1 MLVMSRMGKFACQR
15 WFNMSYLDKTIL
27 EIHQALLTGKVTPE
41 QLFKEAIN
49 RAKNDTNNAFE
60 YITEKE
66 GFDLIKELDNKDKNH
81 PLWGIPFVIKDNF
94 STKDI
99 PTTASSNLLNDYRPV
114 FSSEVYQSLVDVGA
128 IPVGKTTLDEFAMG
142 GMGKTGHKGKTYN
155 PYDPTHKLIVGG
167 SSCGSAAAT
176 ASNVAPIGIG
186 SDTGDSV
193 RKPASYAG
201 LVGFKPSWG
210 RISRYGLFP
219 FASSLDHVAYFTRS
233 VEDSAIVLSV
243 LAGRDDK
250 DSTSANKPVGDYQKQ
265 LKPSISGAKIAVIK
279 EIYNAIKDKNIK
291 KAFDDN
297 LEKIIEKGAVVNYV
311 SLDIRLCK
319 AIYPTYFIIA
329 NAESTSNNANIDG
342 IKFGSRLD
350 GKTYQEMMIK
360 TRTKGFSELIKR
372 RFLLGSYVLL
382 SDNQKDMFLRAQ
394 KCRRLIVNAINDILK
409 DNDVIYLPAS
419 PTVAIP
425 FDNNSNMGDE
435 RNFAEDYL
443 AIGNFAGLP
452 SLTLPLGKIGNL
464 PFGANITGRAYEEQ
478 KVFDIALAIENITGL
493 KNMSAVEEK

>member
-1 MLVMSRMGKFACQR
+1 
-15 WFNMSYLDKTIL
+15 MSYLDKTIL
-27 EIHQALLTGKVTPE
+27 DIHQALLEGKVTPLE
-41 QLFKEAIN
+41 LFKEAIQ
-49 RAKNDTNNAFE
+49 RAKDDNNNAFE

-66 GFDLIKELDNKDKNH
+66 GYELLKELDKKDKNH

-99 PTTASSNLLNDYRPV
+99 PTTASSNLLNNYKPV
-114 FSSEVYQSLVDVGA
+114 FSSEVYQRLIDVGA

-142 GMGKTGHKGKTYN
+142 GMGMTGHKGRTYN
-155 PYDPTHKLIVGG
+155 PYDPSHKLIVGG

-176 ASNVAPIGIG
+176 ASNIAPIGIG

-219 FASSLDHVAYFTRS
+219 FASSLDHVAYFTKS
-233 VEDSAIVLSV
+233 VEDSAIVLTV

-250 DSTSANKPVGDYQKQ
+250 DATSSFKPVENYQST
-265 LKPSISGAKIAVIK
+265 LKPCISGVKIAVIK
-279 EIYNAIKDKNIK
+279 EIYDSIKDINIK
-291 KAFDDN
+291 KSFDEN
-297 LEKIIEKGAVVNYV
+297 LEKLKQAGAIVNFV

-329 NAESTSNNANIDG
+329 NAEATSSNANIDG

-360 TRTKGFSELIKR
+360 TRTEGFSELIKR

-382 SDNQKDMFLRAQ
+382 RDNQKDMFLRAQ
-394 KCRRLIVNAINDILK
+394 KCRRLIVNAINSILK

-425 FDNNSNMGDE
+425 FE
-435 RNFAEDYL
+435 RNTAIGEERNIAEDYL
-443 AIGNFAGLP
+443 AFGNFAGLP
-452 SLTLPLGKIGNL
+452 SLTLPLGKINGL
-464 PFGANITGRAYEEQ
+464 PFGGNITGRAYEELT
-478 KVFDIALAIENITGL
+478 VFNVALAIENITGL
-493 KNMSAVEEK
+493 KNMSAVNEK

>member
-1 MLVMSRMGKFACQR
+1 MGKSVCQR
-15 WFNMSYLDKTIL
+15 WFSMSYLDMTIL
-27 EIHQALLTGKVTPE
+27 DIHQALLEGKVTPTE
-41 QLFKEAIN
+41 LFNEAIK
-49 RAKNDTNNAFE
+49 RAKEDNNNAFE

-66 GFDLIKELDNKDKNH
+66 GQELLKELDKKDKNH

-99 PTTASSNLLNDYRPV
+99 PTTASSNLLKDYRPV
-114 FSSEVYQSLVDVGA
+114 FSSEVYQRLIDVGA

-142 GMGKTGHKGKTYN
+142 GMGKTGHLGKTYN

-176 ASNVAPIGIG
+176 ANNIAPIGIG

-201 LVGFKPSWG
+201 LVGFKPTWG

-233 VEDSAIVLSV
+233 VIDSAIVLSL

-250 DSTSANKPVGDYQKQ
+250 DSTSSFKPVENYEKR
-265 LKPSISGAKIAVIK
+265 LKPCISGVKIAVIK
-279 EIYNAIKDKNIK
+279 EFYDAVKDKNIK
-291 KAFDDN
+291 KTFCENIAK
-297 LEKIIEKGAVVNYV
+297 LQEQGAVVNFV
-311 SLDIRLCK
+311 SLDMRLCK
-319 AIYPTYFIIA
+319 AIYPTYLIIA

-342 IKFGSRLD
+342 IKFGARKD

-360 TRTKGFSELIKR
+360 TRTEGFSELIKR
-372 RFLLGSYVLL
+372 RFLIGSYALL
-382 SDNQKDMFLRAQ
+382 SENQHDMFLRAQ
-394 KCRRLIVNAINDILK
+394 KCRRLIVDAINGILK

-419 PTVAIP
+419 PTTAIP
-425 FDNNSNMGDE
+425 FESSATISEE
-435 RNFAEDYL
+435 RNIAEDYL
-443 AIGNFAGLP
+443 AFGNFAGLP
-452 SLTLPLGKIGNL
+452 SLTLPLGKINGL
-464 PFGANITGRAYEEQ
+464 PFGGNLTCRAFEEQ
-478 KVFDIALAIENITGL
+478 KVFDIALAIEDITGL
-493 KNMSAVEEK
+493 KNMSAVNNK